1 MPCFPKIQSLFPLS
15 ITSEN
20 TSIRHRTSF
29 LAGYFFAAPAAAK
42 FMSQH
47 LNCQLTYVSQIP
59 AHLLGKLFPFLIQ
72 TPILPFAIDSHK
84 ISWARLS
91 LPRPQYITSPPSS
104 LSPVSQIL
112 TFNKDSKI
120 SSKDLRKL
128 SLAPLKPTGQAP
140 GKAIGFF
147 EQGIVT
153 GASLLF
159 GIVLPLTL
167 VGTWLAVSKGVEVW
181 RRR

>member
-1 MPCFPKIQSLFPLS
+1 MPCFPKTQSLCPPS

-20 TSIRHRTSF
+20 TNIRHRTSF

-59 AHLLGKLFPFLIQ
+59 AHILGKLFPFLIQ

-91 LPRPQYITSPPSS
+91 PLPHSPPAPPLHKHTILPSTPPIHHLSS
-104 LSPVSQIL
+104 Q
-112 TFNKDSKI
+112 
-120 SSKDLRKL
+120 
-128 SLAPLKPTGQAP
+128 
-140 GKAIGFF
+140 
-147 EQGIVT
+147 
-153 GASLLF
+153 
-159 GIVLPLTL
+159 LPLTRL
-167 VGTWLAVSKGVEVW
+167 PNSHLQQRKQDI
-181 RRR
+181 